1 MRPSRRYPGIVSTD
15 GSAAIAVEV
24 YRDAGSALVTVGGEL
39 EFGTAASLRT
49 TLSDLAQ
56 DDSDPIVVDLT
67 ALQFIDSSGLSLLV
81 QAKQRFSAQGRRFE
95 LRGPTDR
102 VSRVIEISGLAEL
115 FELD

>member
-24 YRDAGSALVTVGGEL
+24 HRDAGSALVTVGGEL

-95 LRGPTDR
+95 LRGPTAR